1 MPTSESSITRGE
13 FHSQSCARDCEW
25 QTNKRIKNEAEMR
38 QHWEQ
43 ENNERTGLRSGE
55 HPFAYRLVVIA
66 SQTEAQ
72 SIRNRL

>member
-1 MPTSESSITRGE
+1 MPASESSVTRGE

-25 QTNKRIKNEAEMR
+25 QANKRIKNEAEMR

-43 ENNERTGLRSGE
+43 ENNEETGLWSGE
-55 HPFAYRLVVIA
+55 HHFAYRLVVIA

-72 SIRNRL
+72 SIRNWL